1 MLRKLA
7 GPLFVSL
14 VLAISGC
21 AGMESSTPAL
31 TTSGPLANAAGAW
44 SGWAGMGATATT
56 VSLTLTQS
64 GANVKGD
71 IDVAGRSDMT
81 GPVVGTVQGNALSL
95 TLQSGFGSLP
105 SMTVSQNE
113 ISGVI
118 SVGPMTLT
126 RSK

>member
-21 AGMESSTPAL
+21 ASMESTPAVNM
-31 TTSGPLANAAGAW
+31 SGPPANTTGAW
-44 SGWAGMGATATT
+44 SGWAGMGAAAAP

-64 GANVKGD
+64 GANVTGD
-71 IDVAGRSDMT
+71 IDVGGRPDLT

-95 TLQSGFGSLP
+95 KLQSGFGTLP
-105 SMTVSQNE
+105 VMTVSESQ